1 MDVYDAAKMLNEMN
15 LALTIIAVAMTVRV
29 FMEMTFERLETLL
42 KWVVGFIIVG
52 TITMLALIADGIIEV
67 GQ

>member
-1 MDVYDAAKMLNEMN
+1 MDIYDAAKMLNEMN

-52 TITMLALIADGIIEV
+52 TITMLALIAEGIIEV
-67 GQ
+67 G

>member
-52 TITMLALIADGIIEV
+52 TFTMLALIADGIIEV
-67 GQ
+67 G